1 MSWVLSKE
9 LTMQPSLK
17 NSKTVR
23 QQTAEEV
30 SNGERVVCRVEY
42 YQSATLVYASTS
54 SWSVGRSGWQS
65 PHRCGGGVEIRPFPL
80 HRSLAYTTYLFYL
93 FKHPR
98 QRVYATYMPVKSIT
112 ISHMDVRQ

>member
-65 PHRCGGGVEIRPFPL
+65 PHRCGGGSKFALSHCIGHWLIQHIYFIYLNIRGKGYTPL
-80 HRSLAYTTYLFYL
+80 TCR
-93 FKHPR
+93 
-98 QRVYATYMPVKSIT
+98 
-112 ISHMDVRQ
+112 